1 MIEVGNIVT
10 LEDNLEYL
18 LLEETTKNNVKYLYA
33 VRVLIDETPTD
44 EYLIFEAIKDA
55 DGEYLKVVEDKAL
68 FDELIEDFKDIVSAK
83 ILSDDFMKTGSNE

>member
-68 FDELIEDFKDIVSAK
+68 FDELIEDFKDIVSSK